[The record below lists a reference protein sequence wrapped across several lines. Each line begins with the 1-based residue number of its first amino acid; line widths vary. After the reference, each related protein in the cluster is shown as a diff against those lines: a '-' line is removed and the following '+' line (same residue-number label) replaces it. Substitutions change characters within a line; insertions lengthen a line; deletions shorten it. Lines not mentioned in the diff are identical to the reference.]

1 MGFSQI
7 SRKEITMFN
16 LTPEVRKF
24 IYGLVAIAVPLLV
37 SYGGIT
43 EQIGLQLLDAVAA
56 ILAIGSSA
64 LAFRNVSDK

>member
-1 MGFSQI
+1 
-7 SRKEITMFN
+7 MFN